1 MSRHRRSGLLRAPIT
16 ARRRRRTPARGRV
29 RSLQHRHTA
38 KMVTRS
44 RLAIGRRATNKR
56 QTPAPI
62 PPRLFAHMRCWVRRG
77 VVTSHFVEWQG
88 APVKSVKTGFIGQAR
103 KGGRQATTRRR
114 LSCTIC
120 GAHSARP
127 VGHPRHFRL
136 NAGIG
141 DRACEART
149 SQGLRPYAYL
159 DEKRFALDAWPR
171 GCRRSL
177 IRRRPTS

>member
-1 MSRHRRSGLLRAPIT
+1 MAVHRPNGPQGSMIFYFGQYLWGIKEKLFFKWRQKHRAILPALESAEVSRHRRSGLLRAPIT

-77 VVTSHFVEWQG
+77 AVTSHFVEWQG

-103 KGGRQATTRRR
+103 KGGRQATTPRR

-120 GAHSARP
+120 GAHSAP
-127 VGHPRHFRL
+127 
-136 NAGIG
+136 
-141 DRACEART
+141 AC
-149 SQGLRPYAYL
+149 
-159 DEKRFALDAWPR
+159 
-171 GCRRSL
+171 RSS
-177 IRRRPTS
+177 PAFQT